1 MKAPSKPLQPRRQA
15 TTDNQATLDGVIPEG
30 AAIDGVIPE
39 GASPED
45 AGIDA
50 TDEEP
55 ETGPVRRCVV
65 TRERLPKE
73 QMFRFVVSPGGALV
87 PDLAGK
93 LPGRGIWLSASRDVI
108 EGGERTRPNGKPSG
122 TKGRELVRAVARA
135 ARGPVQVPSD
145 LPLVLETALI
155 RRIGDFLGLARRA
168 GQAIAGFEKARD
180 WMRTRPVG
188 LVLQA
193 ADGSEAER
201 ARFRSAVP
209 AGVPVLG
216 PLTGAE
222 LGRVFGHDT
231 VVHVALAP
239 GRLASSI
246 AMEAAR
252 LAGLR
257 TSSLEAAEPRS
268 SSPEAMG
275 PRSSS
280 PEAMGPRSSS
290 PEAMGPRSS
299 SPEAMEPRSS
309 SPEAMEPRSSS
320 PEAMEPRSTSHEAT
334 ETGTASRGATGSG
347 PASHGATGRETA
359 GINDATGT
367 NG

>member
-1 MKAPSKPLQPRRQA
+1 MRPSPKRSSQLPPRRPV
-15 TTDNQATLDGVIPEG
+15 TTDANATLDDTIV
-30 AAIDGVIPE
+30 
-39 GASPED
+39 D
-45 AGIDA
+45 AEE
-50 TDEEP
+50 EEP
-55 ETGPVRRCVV
+55 ETGPMRRCLV

-73 QMFRFVVSPGGALV
+73 QMFRFVVSPERALI

-108 EGGERTRPNGKPSG
+108 EGRDGTTRGVEG
-122 TKGRELVRAVARA
+122 RGAKGRELVRAIARA

-145 LPLVLETALI
+145 LLVVLETALI

-180 WMRTRPVG
+180 WMQTHPVG

-193 ADGSEAER
+193 ADGSKAER
-201 ARFRSAVP
+201 ARFRSAVQD
-209 AGVPVLG
+209 AVPVLD

-239 GRLASSI
+239 GRLAGSI
-246 AMEAAR
+246 AIDTGR

-257 TSSLEAAEPRS
+257 TTSAQRI
-268 SSPEAMG
+268 G
-275 PRSSS
+275 P
-280 PEAMGPRSSS
+280 
-290 PEAMGPRSS
+290 
-299 SPEAMEPRSS
+299 
-309 SPEAMEPRSSS
+309 
-320 PEAMEPRSTSHEAT
+320 
-334 ETGTASRGATGSG
+334 
-347 PASHGATGRETA
+347 ATGRETA
-359 GINDATGT
+359 EINDATDT